1 MKTQAFLFSTLFFLL
16 TTITLHAQDKPL
28 YSNTIQKTDTFH
40 LDPNFGLNISNTNG
54 NVQIEFWDKDYVEY
68 HTTIWAQ
75 GWEQTSVDEFIEVI
89 TPQIDVDYSKCKQ
102 VRISIDYKHLKNKCG
117 CKNGNGRSTYK
128 KWFKKI
134 SVQDFTINYK
144 VFIPKKLQRL
154 SVNNDYGN
162 ILLPNFKG
170 SLHIFLKEGLLKAD
184 TLVAHANSYIGLI
197 QAAANIQFLKAEPSH
212 INFSYCDDIQ
222 INHLECSY
230 IRSKKSKLHLG
241 HIKCKKLNSTADSMR
256 IQEAAGVTIQAAFSD
271 IYIQKASNYL
281 NINLTKSGYLYIDTY
296 DKTFK
301 ELKFRGL
308 YSSAFFNLNAKDYFV
323 HTSLKQ
329 SWLDSKMFN
338 ANNSITKKVTMR
350 HMFGN
355 PKAKKR
361 INLFCENCDI
371 KL

>member
-16 TTITLHAQDKPL
+16 TTITLHAQDTPL

-40 LDPNFGLNISNTNG
+40 LDTDFGLNISNTNG
-54 NVQIEFWDKDYVEY
+54 DVQIEFWDKDYVEY

-75 GWEQTSVDEFIEVI
+75 GWEQASVDDFIEVI
-89 TPQIDVDYSKCKQ
+89 APIKVKCPKCKL
-102 VRISIDYKHLKNKCG
+102 VKISMDYKHFKRKCS

-144 VFIPKKLQRL
+144 VFIPRRLQRL

-170 SLHIFLKEGLLKAD
+170 RLHIFLKEGLLKAD
-184 TLVAHANSYIGLI
+184 TLVAHYNSSISLT
-197 QAAANIQFLKAEPSH
+197 QAAANIQFLKTEPSH

-222 INHLECSY
+222 INHLECDH
-230 IRSKKSKLHLG
+230 IRTKKSKLHLG
-241 HIKCKKLNSTADSMR
+241 RVKCKKLNSTADSIC
-256 IQEAAGVTIQAAFSD
+256 IQETAGVTIQAAFSD

-281 NINLTKSGYLYIDTY
+281 NINLSKSGYLYIDSY
-296 DKTFK
+296 NKDFK
-301 ELKFRGL
+301 KLIFSGL
-308 YSSAFFNLNAKDYFV
+308 YSKAFFNLNAKDCFV
-323 HTSLKQ
+323 NTSLKQ
-329 SWLDSKMFN
+329 SWLDSKAFN
-338 ANNSITKKVTMR
+338 ASNSFTKKVDMER
-350 HMFGN
+350 IFGN
-355 PKAKKR
+355 PKANKR
-361 INLFCENCDI
+361 IKINCENCDI